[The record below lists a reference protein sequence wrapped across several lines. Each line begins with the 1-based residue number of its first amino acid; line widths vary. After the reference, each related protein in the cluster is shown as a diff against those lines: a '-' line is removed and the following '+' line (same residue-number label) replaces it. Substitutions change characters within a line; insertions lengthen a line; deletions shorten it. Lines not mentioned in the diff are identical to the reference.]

1 MAHKKGGGSSRNG
14 RDSNSQ
20 RRGVKCYDGET
31 VKAGD
36 ILIRQCGTVFKAGVN
51 VGMGRDYTLFAL
63 KKGIVK
69 YLGGKRV
76 SILSQTQ

>member
-31 VKAGD
+31 VTAGS
-36 ILIRQCGTVFKAGVN
+36 ILVRQCGTPFKAGVN
-51 VGMGRDYTLFAL
+51 VGMGSDNTLFAL
-63 KKGIVK
+63 KNGVVK

-76 SILSQTQ
+76 SILTQNS